1 MNAPVATPLTG
12 EIIHEDGIYFG
23 LDDET
28 YFADRALGSTDLKL
42 LLGDVSAF
50 WWERSGLEV
59 EKDSPSRQ
67 IGRAV
72 HRFVLEGPDR
82 FAACYGR
89 AALNGSTKEG
99 RAESEAIAAAGK
111 VRLKAE
117 DYDRIVAAGTLIR
130 SNPHVASAFTGGMPE
145 VSVFWTEDVDGEPV
159 RRKARFDYLK
169 VRAIVDLKSCAPFA
183 DATFGATWRR
193 AMRFWRYHVQA
204 AAYIQARW
212 QIPRLVA
219 EGRVFGEV
227 DREWLD
233 RVVATSARP
242 EDGAAPADT
251 FAFAFVFWASSGPPL
266 TGGGYLSPGNPLFEQ
281 GAADVA
287 RALSRYVECRREFG
301 DERAWIRPEP
311 FAELDPIEVQEWWR
325 ANDAA

>member
-1 MNAPVATPLTG
+1 MNAPLTTPVEG

-23 LDDET
+23 LAEDA
-28 YFADRALGSTDLKL
+28 YHADRALGSTDLKL

-50 WWERSGLEV
+50 WWERSGLEI
-59 EKDSPSRQ
+59 EKDSPSRN

-72 HRFVLEGPDR
+72 HRYVLDGPER

-99 RAESEAIAAAGK
+99 KAESEAIAAAGK

-117 DYDRIVAAGTLIR
+117 DYDRIVAAGYVIR
-130 SNPHVASAFTGGMPE
+130 ANPHVSAAFTGGESE
-145 VSVFWTEDVDGEPV
+145 VSIFWTTELDGMPV

-204 AAYIQARW
+204 AAYIEGRSHLARF
-212 QIPRLVA
+212 VA
-219 EGRVFGEV
+219 EDRVFGEV
-227 DREWLD
+227 DREWLGK
-233 RVVATSARP
+233 VAASEEA
-242 EDGAAPADT
+242 
-251 FAFAFVFWASSGPPL
+251 AFAFVFWASSGAPL
-266 TGGGYLSPGNPLFEQ
+266 TGGGYLSPGNPMLEQ

-287 RALSRYVECRREFG
+287 RAVARYVECRREFG
-301 DERAWIRPEP
+301 DEQAWIRPEP